1 MGDVVREAGRSG
13 GWKRGGGGGTLHF
26 LLSAAGEFLSRGVTC
41 PGIGSLS
48 LLVWKVDCRV
58 TGECE
63 KDQ

>member
-1 MGDVVREAGRSG
+1 MWSGRLAVQEAGR
-13 GWKRGGGGGTLHF
+13 GGTLHF
-26 LLSAAGEFLSRGVTC
+26 LLSAAGESLSRGVTC

-58 TGECE
+58 TGEGE